1 MAKAIGSAILQNR
14 PLPKAGPY
22 PTGDPY
28 LFCVY
33 HKDHYPVGNGKME
46 APFPGNGSDFDPTK
60 PYRMY
65 HGALVPGF
73 PQHPHRGFETI
84 TATIEGLID
93 HADSAGNGG
102 RYGNGDLQWM
112 TAGEGIV
119 HSEMFPL
126 LKTDEEN
133 PLRFFQIWLNL
144 PARSKMV
151 KPSFA
156 MFWANEVPKYTSEDG
171 LAQATVWVGLN
182 YLGITQN
189 NPPPPDSWAGDPA
202 NDVALVHITVPPGGK
217 FTLPK
222 AHEETVNRS
231 LFYIEGTSGVLVDG
245 KAISSKVCLVL
256 DPTQEIEIELS
267 STHNKNAEFLWMQ
280 GKPIEEPVAQYGP
293 FVMNTNDEIQQ
304 AFMDYRRTEFGG
316 WPWPRDDMVFPAE
329 KGRFA
334 LFHGEETTPPTN
346 EEKVCEE

>member
-1 MAKAIGSAILQNR
+1 MYPAENEVHAFKMTRVCLCVCVSIFAFVDTD
-14 PLPKAGPY
+14 LPWFSSRCLL
-22 PTGDPY
+22 
-28 LFCVY
+28 LFY
-33 HKDHYPVGNGKME
+33 II
-46 APFPGNGSDFDPTK
+46 
-60 PYRMY
+60 
-65 HGALVPGF
+65 
-73 PQHPHRGFETI
+73 Q
-84 TATIEGLID
+84 
-93 HADSAGNGG
+93 
-102 RYGNGDLQWM
+102 
-112 TAGEGIV
+112 
-119 HSEMFPL
+119 
-126 LKTDEEN
+126 
-133 PLRFFQIWLNL
+133 L

-245 KAISSKVCLVL
+245 KAISSKVSLVL

-267 STHNKNAEFLWMQ
+267 LTHNTNAEFLWMQ

-334 LFHGEETTPPTN
+334 LFNGEEITPPTN